1 MRFVFLII
9 PKINRSN
16 LVKLG
21 KAYVILLFVK
31 IFAVN
36 NSYANTIKVTASQK
50 DKGYSQTVK
59 TYDLN
64 QASNLLT
71 ISEKLDQVDSISM
84 FRLGAPGTYSAARIR
99 GSSNSTVGVY
109 LDGVP
114 LNDNSFSTVNLES
127 FSGFLLENAEVYE
140 THSPLHLPGIHMAGS
155 IDLLPVKISKGK
167 SVLLSTKA
175 TSLLGTELNAG
186 YLSKKLTIGT
196 SYSMSNNSY
205 QYLDTNGTPFFNTGD
220 DKNRNRQ
227 NEDYQKISFFTHFTE
242 KYSNSNLKLMISGTS
257 HERGL
262 PGTIGLPL
270 NGVRNH
276 SMNGLFHASYD
287 YLLTPVFVINSYLMT
302 RYLNSTT
309 RDKASELPEGLQ
321 NTKRE
326 DIQLTAGIT
335 PSIFIGKSTELK
347 LNASASY
354 AQISLN
360 EDLLATRYH
369 VENGAAAN
377 YAVWFYPWDLTA
389 TIKTSFTKD
398 IPAYEFHPTL
408 SYYPMKDSE
417 AMIVSGKIF
426 SKLCLNPIFGNS
438 KACNRRQNKF
448 HLLNSLGVSGRTATI
463 NERYGDASTLLPASN
478 LEPESSQNIDIGFEG
493 EIFVKQLAFK
503 VEQLLFYQ
511 EIDNLIVLVSNS
523 QKTFIAKNISKSEI
537 TGSKSSLTF
546 NYLQSWNVSAH
557 YTYLHAIQLSPLK
570 YYDGKY
576 LPYRPSHS
584 WSLVTSYSYSFYRL
598 GISYN
603 YEGETYRDQYNSVYS
618 YISARNFFNLT
629 FEAGQRSGIGKFQI
643 AIKNILNE
651 KKADVLGYPL
661 PGRSYHIGYEKELSI

>member
-1 MRFVFLII
+1 MQYAYLITLTV
-9 PKINRSN
+9 SN
-16 LVKLG
+16 LTDLKTVRLCIMW
-21 KAYVILLFVK
+21 VFVLLC
-31 IFAVN
+31 AVN
-36 NSYANTIKVTASQK
+36 YNHANTIKITASQK

-64 QASNLLT
+64 SASNLLT
-71 ISEKLDQVDSISM
+71 ISEKLDQIDSISM
-84 FRLGAPGTYSAARIR
+84 LRLGAPGTYSAARIR
-99 GSSNSTVGVY
+99 GSSNSTVGIY
-109 LDGVP
+109 FDGVP

-140 THSPLHLPGIHMAGS
+140 TYTPLHLPGIHMAGS
-155 IDLLPVKISKGK
+155 IDLLPVKKNKGK
-167 SVLLSTKA
+167 SMLLSTKA

-186 YLSKKLTIGT
+186 YFDKKLTIGT
-196 SYSMSNNSY
+196 SYSMSRNRY
-205 QYLDTNGTPFFNTGD
+205 QYVDTNGTPFFNIAD
-220 DKNRNRQ
+220 DKIRNRQ

-242 KYSNSNLKLMISGTS
+242 KYSSSNLKLMISGTS

-270 NGVRNH
+270 HGVRNH
-276 SMNGLFHASYD
+276 LMTGLFHASYD
-287 YLLTPVFVINSYLMT
+287 SLLTPIIVLNSYLMT
-302 RYLNSTT
+302 RYLNSKTK
-309 RDKASELPEGLQ
+309 DKAGELPEGLQ

-354 AQISLN
+354 AQVHLN
-360 EDLLATRYH
+360 DTLLANRSH
-369 VENGAAAN
+369 LENGAAAN

-389 TIKTSFTKD
+389 STKVSFTKD
-398 IPAYEFHPTL
+398 TPAYEFHPTL

-426 SKLCLNPIFGNS
+426 SKVCLNPIFNDNRV
-438 KACNRRQNKF
+438 CNRRQNKF
-448 HLLNSLGVSGRTATI
+448 YLLNSFGVSGRTATI

-493 EIFVKQLAFK
+493 EIFFKHLVFK
-503 VEQLLFYQ
+503 VEQLFFYQ
-511 EIDNLIVLVSNS
+511 EIDNLIVLVNNS
-523 QKTFIAKNISKSEI
+523 QKTFIARNISKSQI
-537 TGSKSSLTF
+537 TGSKSFLNF
-546 NYLQSWNVSAH
+546 NYLQTWNVSTY
-557 YTYLHAIQLSPLK
+557 YTYLHAIQLSPLD
-570 YYDGKY
+570 YYNGKY

-584 WSLVTSYSYSFYRL
+584 WSFVASYSYSLYRL

-618 YISARNFFNLT
+618 YISARNFINVTLD
-629 FEAGQRSGIGKFQI
+629 AGQKKNIGKFQI
-643 AIKNILNE
+643 AVKNILNE
-651 KKADVLGYPL
+651 KKADILGYPL
-661 PGRSYHIGYEKELSI
+661 PGRSYHIGYEKEFSI